1 MVLFTK
7 IGNIRETIN
16 IRVYM
21 FGGGGGG
28 GEGEKERGITCSG
41 LAILSFRYLK
51 WNVK

>member
-21 FGGGGGG
+21 FGGGG
-28 GEGEKERGITCSG
+28 EGEKERRITCSG